1 MSTSVFD
8 VCNIFSAFFVEG
20 DMHGNKEKSLLAEL
34 RTVINPHSTTSIVSP
49 VGGALIIPGAL
60 DAEVSLDVGSLRRW
74 VS

>member
-1 MSTSVFD
+1 
-8 VCNIFSAFFVEG
+8 
-20 DMHGNKEKSLLAEL
+20 MHGNKEKSLLAEL